1 MKVIGFLFLSLLAT
15 VSFGQA
21 VIPFVDFNNWF
32 RTVENGEFKY
42 IELQQIK
49 EYKAGD
55 NLVAY
60 LDIRG
65 NLRIYDGKERQDL
78 SNMNLEYQ
86 LSDNLLA
93 WNVGTTL
100 NMWDSGMKKT
110 LSFFGGDYI
119 VKDNLIVYVDTRWN
133 TVNVHW
139 NGKEYPI
146 LTSTQTVGLQNSS
159 KIGENILAY
168 ADNGNIFRIFYEGN
182 TYEVGVWYSDID
194 FQSGTD
200 IVAFN
205 DPTTRTFA
213 VFDHGSFVDV
223 EMQWV
228 QKYKAG
234 RGFVVYEDINNNL
247 MMYRNGEK
255 TQLSSFPGKWDVLD
269 DVVYFENNGFSYVNV
284 NGVTTEVANYRIE
297 EYLIKNGTFVFRN
310 LQGGVTAAVNG
321 KVLELTNLQNAE
333 FEIYGNSV
341 LVKLFNSSFIIYQN
355 DKIIRT

>member
-1 MKVIGFLFLSLLAT
+1 MILFLGLLLSGTSVA
-15 VSFGQA
+15 QA

-78 SNMNLEYQ
+78 SNMKVEYK

-100 NMWDSGMKKT
+100 SMWDAGTKKT
-110 LSFFGGDYI
+110 LSFFGGDYV
-119 VKDNLIVYVDTRWN
+119 VKDNMIIYLDTRWN
-133 TVNVHW
+133 TMNVYW

-146 LTSTQTVGLQNSS
+146 QTSTGTITLQNSA
-159 KIGENILAY
+159 KIGENIMAY
-168 ADNGNIFRIFYEGN
+168 ADNGNIYRIFYEGN

-200 IVAFN
+200 IIAFN

-213 VFDHGSFVDV
+213 VFDKGSFVDV

-228 QKYKAG
+228 KKYRAG
-234 RGFVVYEDINNNL
+234 RGFIVYEDVNNNL

-255 TQLSSFPGKWDVLD
+255 TQLSSFPGNWDVKD
-269 DVVYFENNGFSYVNV
+269 DIVVYENNGFTFVNV
-284 NGVTTEVANYRIE
+284 FGQSLQVANYRLE
-297 EYLIKNGTFVFRN
+297 EYAIKNATLVFRN
-310 LQGGVTAAVNG
+310 LQGGVTAAVDG
-321 KVLELTNLQNAE
+321 KVVELTNLRNAD

-355 DKIIRT
+355 DKILRT